1 MYVLAL
7 DGVLGALESIRSQI
21 VGARLAA
28 FGSLAAV
35 IGGLLAGVVLL
46 KTAHDYI
53 EGQGVTLWT
62 IVRPFALLLCV
73 CNFNT
78 FVAGPV
84 HSVCNMFTRGLS
96 RQANVSMS
104 QYMEALKDA
113 VVAEYNAG
121 NAVVDND
128 LDISGKPS
136 RHDRDNEEEN
146 GFLRFLQKIDRG
158 LELAVNA
165 VAAAVMGTV
174 HTVLTVTEMSVTM
187 VFNFLLFFMM
197 KVVMF
202 GQQVYCY
209 VYLTILSLLGP
220 FAFAFAILPSF
231 SQTIR
236 SWVARYI
243 QVSFWIPVGQLV
255 MFINYQVLLQMA
267 SFDAA
272 YQFGKGW
279 VCLACTIVA
288 ILNILAVPKIA
299 AYVIDSTGA
308 NDAHGNVNHAG
319 KVIGGLIIGKKI

>member
-136 RHDRDNEEEN
+136 PTRAEDVIADMD
-146 GFLRFLQKIDRG
+146 GKIDAI
-158 LELAVNA
+158 LM
-165 VAAAVMGTV
+165 AAAVMGTV

-243 QVSFWIPVGQLV
+243 QVAFWIPVGQLV